1 MGIAWEDVKLLR
13 NSPVF
18 NEIPVHERDEL
29 LDELNARVRVL
40 EKGRMLCR
48 AGESLDFFPV
58 VLEGRVQASMPQGG
72 CDREVSTFG
81 PGESFA
87 EAVPHTLKHSPVNIR
102 ALERTRL
109 LCIPASGLDKS
120 SNPYVYVLRENLSN
134 EMSKK
139 IGKLTQTLSV
149 VGEPRLRDR
158 VLAHLRTL
166 PTDSQGWM
174 EIQHSRSAWA
184 AYLRVA
190 EKSLIRELSALQQEG
205 VIEVDGHRI
214 RFL

>member
-1 MGIAWEDVKLLR
+1 MGIAWKDVKLLR

-18 NEIPVHERDEL
+18 DEIPVREREEL
-29 LDELNARVRVL
+29 LDELHARVRVV
-40 EKGRMLCR
+40 EKDCVLCR
-48 AGESLDFFPV
+48 AGEPLDFFPV
-58 VLEGRVQASMPQGG
+58 VLEGCMQASMPQGG

-120 SNPYVYVLRENLSN
+120 SNPFVFILRENLSS

-139 IGKLTQTLSV
+139 IGKLSQTLSV

-166 PTDSQGWM
+166 STDGQGWM

-205 VIEVDGHRI
+205 VIEIDGHRI
-214 RFL
+214 RFV